1 MSEILG
7 KTRNTVFFFNLFFER
22 ILVVLGCI
30 DFTISLSKSLM
41 WHVLIGWCKLKGL
54 HTVLIEFNIFQKR
67 NLFQNVFC
75 FQDKPFFLSVLKK
88 SKSKSKNKIKI
99 IIKKV
104 RRVFTENLFFLTIFI
119 IFFFL

>member
-7 KTRNTVFFFNLFFER
+7 KTRNTVFFFFNLFFER

-75 FQDKPFFLSVLKK
+75 FQDNPFFLSVLKK
-88 SKSKSKNKIKI
+88 SKSKSKNNN
-99 IIKKV
+99 KKSEESFY
-104 RRVFTENLFFLTIFI
+104 RKS
-119 IFFFL
+119 FFF

>member
-1 MSEILG
+1 M
-7 KTRNTVFFFNLFFER
+7 

-54 HTVLIEFNIFQKR
+54 HIVLIEFNIFQKR

-75 FQDKPFFLSVLKK
+75 FQNKSFFLSVLK
-88 SKSKSKNKIKI
+88 KSKSKNKIKI

-104 RRVFTENLFFLTIFI
+104 GRVFTEKYFFNYFYFILFYKRGKSKTFI
-119 IFFFL
+119 KTKISFPNFFKM

>member
-1 MSEILG
+1 M
-7 KTRNTVFFFNLFFER
+7 

-30 DFTISLSKSLM
+30 VFTISLSKSLM

-75 FQDKPFFLSVLKK
+75 FQNKPFFLSVLKK
-88 SKSKSKNKIKI
+88 SKSKSKNKIKK

-104 RRVFTENLFFLTIFI
+104 RRVFTENLFFNYFYYFFYKRGKSKTFI
-119 IFFFL
+119 KTKISFPNFFKM